1 MVKKLFAPL
10 LCLILLFGCSKEK
23 PDGPVEVFVQK
34 YNEYATTGDIVDV
47 DTSEERV
54 AFCEMT
60 GNNYLYVFVQ
70 EEYIQ
75 DGVSGVSMLCSID
88 GDKDVFIEN
97 IIPICSALDDKLTDV
112 DRNMIIEE
120 LGIKNQENYF
130 DGYCKSVEIH
140 DIEYEFSVL
149 EHNDGGF
156 VLTFDVTIWK
166 S

>member
-1 MVKKLFAPL
+1 MIKKLFALL

-34 YNEYATTGDIVDV
+34 YNEYATTGNIVDV
-47 DTSEERV
+47 DTSEEGV
-54 AFCEMT
+54 AFCVMT
-60 GNNYLYVFVQ
+60 GNNYLYVFEH

-75 DGVSGVSMLCSID
+75 DGVSGVSMLCARD

-97 IIPICSALDDKLTDV
+97 IIPICSTFDDKLTDE
-112 DRNMIIEE
+112 DGNMIIDE

-140 DIEYEFSVL
+140 DVKYEFRVL

-156 VLTFDVTIWK
+156 LLMFDVTV
-166 S
+166 